1 LVGARFFYFATYGKT
16 AQNIFM
22 TKTVLI
28 FIFYAFGLACA
39 SSEVRAS
46 EVQTQTTSGTGL
58 FTEAL
63 SYNGDNQSE
72 NVSAKKGGWNWDLS
86 YSYSAI
92 KLGSTVNTQAI
103 ATGAS
108 ASDHTSSVTGGFGYA
123 DHWELGLDL
132 NYSKTSEENLSSFGP
147 SVHLGYTFDLAKRKT
162 KPTTK
167 IAPATSA
174 KTTPVVQKEEEDEPF
189 VPTLNFTTTLGT
201 TKYDQ
206 DYLTTP
212 RAGSK
217 RKVIGKAGTQVI
229 AQQAGELFSTLSAVE
244 WLDVEVYVKGYHYN
258 RDVGTFL
265 ANLDDP
271 RAVRSGAASF
281 GSTLEGFSSNEVGA
295 DFTLHFPLDID
306 LHPEFY
312 RSTSAV
318 DGSKTNSYKVD
329 LSKLWAESWK
339 TGIGY
344 ERDTSPTDTENSGI
358 LTLSY
363 EF

>member
-1 LVGARFFYFATYGKT
+1 MMKIGPAI
-16 AQNIFM
+16 IFS
-22 TKTVLI
+22 
-28 FIFYAFGLACA
+28 AFVFLACSA
-39 SSEVRAS
+39 TAVWAS
-46 EVQTQTTSGTGL
+46 EMQTQTTSGTGL
-58 FTEAL
+58 FTEEL

-86 YSYSAI
+86 YSYSVI
-92 KLGSTVNTQAI
+92 KLGATAI
-103 ATGAS
+103 TPVVTSGAP
-108 ASDHTSSVTGGFGYA
+108 ASDHTSSVTGGFGYS
-123 DHWELGLDL
+123 DHWEVGIDL
-132 NYSKTSEENLSSFGP
+132 NYSKTPEENLSSFGP

-174 KTTPVVQKEEEDEPF
+174 KTTPVVQKEEVDEPF

-206 DYLTTP
+206 DFLTVP
-212 RAGSK
+212 RPGSK
-217 RKVIGKAGTQVI
+217 RKAGGKTGSQVI
-229 AQQAGELFSTLSAVE
+229 AQQSGEISSTLSAVQ
-244 WLDVEVYVKGYHYN
+244 WLDVEVYLKGYRYN

-271 RAVRSGAASF
+271 RAIRSGAASF
-281 GSTLEGFSSNEVGA
+281 GSTLEGFSSNEVGV
-295 DFTLHFPLDID
+295 DFTIHFPLDID

-344 ERDTSPTDTENSGI
+344 ERDTSITDTENSGI